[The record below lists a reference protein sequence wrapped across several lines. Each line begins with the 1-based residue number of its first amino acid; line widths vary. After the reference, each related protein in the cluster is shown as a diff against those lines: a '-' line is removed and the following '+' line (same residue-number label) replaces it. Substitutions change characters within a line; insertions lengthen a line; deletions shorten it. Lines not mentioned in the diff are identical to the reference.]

1 MKTTKLLTT
10 AVLTALCIT
19 LCARCGHDGG
29 SDGVQIKRFEKVI
42 FGSPADELPEILKK
56 QHSEYAPLISGDLN
70 DPMFVRNLT
79 EFANDPQM
87 KDVYNTVC
95 RRYPD
100 LGWLEQGLAQAMEK
114 ARKLFPDLRINDY
127 YTLILGTFDYQS
139 RIICMDSFL
148 AIDISQYVIDELRV
162 YNYYNMPMYMVE
174 MLDSTHL
181 LPDCMA
187 AVGISLLPQ
196 NYAPQ
201 SMLDYMITN
210 GKVLYFLDQV
220 LPDLPQELKIRYT
233 PQQWGW
239 AMENESNI
247 WGYLLQNQLLYD
259 TDWNRIRGFVN
270 EGPQTPQF
278 SNSAP
283 RLADFIG
290 LQIITDYMENNKVS
304 LPELFANTD
313 SQKILTQSKY
323 KPQRN

>member
-1 MKTTKLLTT
+1 MKTTKLLTA

-29 SDGVQIKRFEKVI
+29 TDGVKIKRFEKVI
-42 FGSPADELPEILKK
+42 FGSPADELPDILKK

-70 DPMFVRNLT
+70 DPMYVRNLT

-87 KDVYNTVC
+87 KDVYNTVQ

-100 LGWLEQGLAQAMEK
+100 LGWLEQGLATAMDK
-114 ARKLFPDLRINDY
+114 ARKLFPDLGINHY

-139 RIICMDSFL
+139 RVICMDSFL

-174 MLDSTHL
+174 MLDSAHL

-187 AVGISLLPQ
+187 AVGIGLLPR

-201 SMLDYMITN
+201 SMLDFMITN

-239 AMENESNI
+239 AVENESNI

-290 LQIITDYMENNKVS
+290 LQIITQYMENNKVS